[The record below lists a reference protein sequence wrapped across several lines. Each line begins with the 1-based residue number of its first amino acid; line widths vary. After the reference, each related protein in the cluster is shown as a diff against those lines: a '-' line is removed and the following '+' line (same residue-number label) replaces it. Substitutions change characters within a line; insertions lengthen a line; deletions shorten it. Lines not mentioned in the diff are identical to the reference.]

1 MIFYMLTTWGWR
13 GLYVQSTAC
22 TPAILQPPDQLRM
35 AQERQDLQK
44 AMTCFPVTVRSVSSP
59 T

>member
-1 MIFYMLTTWGWR
+1 MMFYVPTAWAWQ
-13 GLYVQSTAC
+13 GLCVRSTAC
-22 TPAILQPPDQLRM
+22 APAILQPPDQLRM

-44 AMTCFPVTVRSVSSP
+44 AMTCLPVTVRSVSSP